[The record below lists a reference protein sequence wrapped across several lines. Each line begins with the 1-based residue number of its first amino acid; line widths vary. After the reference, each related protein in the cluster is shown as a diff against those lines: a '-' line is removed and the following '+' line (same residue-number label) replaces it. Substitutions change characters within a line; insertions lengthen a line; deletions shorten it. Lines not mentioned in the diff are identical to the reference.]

1 MGRAGGSST
10 QRDVAFEGAERSAV
24 VRARTR
30 TTCGP
35 GRRTSARRRS
45 TPSDIMQGQSQQQA
59 YDRGITIFSPDGR
72 LYQVEYAPGGGENGT
87 ASVGVRAEDGVVLA
101 ADKRARSPLM
111 EPESIE
117 KLHKADDHVGV
128 ASAGH
133 VADARQLIDF
143 ARRQA
148 QINRLRYGEAIGI
161 ETLTK
166 NITDHIQQ
174 YTQIGGAR
182 PFGVALIVGGIE
194 NGEPRLFETD
204 PSGTPYEW
212 QALSIGSD
220 RATSATIWRRST
232 RGLSTDEAVAL
243 ALDTLAQSNDG
254 ELSSP
259 RALASPRSRSTTRST
274 RSDQPTDR
282 VDPRR
287 PRPARERERRGR
299 SRRRGRRR
307 RDGRRERRR
316 RGVTRR
322 RAVCGRTFRLLSFH
336 CSTAGRES
344 YAAGDRP
351 TTRAEDGT
359 HHRLFLGYRT
369 DRRARVP

>member
-1 MGRAGGSST
+1 
-10 QRDVAFEGAERSAV
+10 
-24 VRARTR
+24 
-30 TTCGP
+30 
-35 GRRTSARRRS
+35 
-45 TPSDIMQGQSQQQA
+45 MQGQSQQQA

-72 LYQVEYAPGGGENGT
+72 LYQVEYAREAVKRGT

-111 EPESIE
+111 EPASIE

-148 QINRLRYGEAIGI
+148 QVNQLRYGEPVGI

-174 YTQIGGAR
+174 YTQVGGAR

-194 NGEPRLFETD
+194 DGEPRLFETD

-220 RATSATIWRRST
+220 RSDLRDYLEEEYEA
-232 RGLSTDEAVAL
+232 GLSTDEAVGL

-254 ELSSP
+254 ELAPDGVGVATITVDDDDGYTERSNDEIESILDE
-259 RALASPRSRSTTRST
+259 RDLLA
-274 RSDQPTDR
+274 TDE
-282 VDPRR
+282 DA
-287 PRPARERERRGR
+287 PAEN
-299 SRRRGRRR
+299 
-307 RDGRRERRR
+307 
-316 RGVTRR
+316 
-322 RAVCGRTFRLLSFH
+322 
-336 CSTAGRES
+336 
-344 YAAGDRP
+344 GD
-351 TTRAEDGT
+351 ADDA
-359 HHRLFLGYRT
+359 T
-369 DRRARVP
+369 DADEE